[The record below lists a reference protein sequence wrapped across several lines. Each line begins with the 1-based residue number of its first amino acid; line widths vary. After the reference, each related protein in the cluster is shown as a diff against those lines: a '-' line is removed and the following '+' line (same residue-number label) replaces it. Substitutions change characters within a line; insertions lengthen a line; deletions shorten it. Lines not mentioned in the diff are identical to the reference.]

1 MDWESKEK
9 IQDLVSKMRDLIRE
23 AAAKQTISEQQKG
36 SLKTSAIKGPVWVA
50 NFSLPSPP
58 EDDIRRVLL
67 EVIDKFNDQRVS
79 YTRPISTPVELE
91 WVGFRKG
98 VGKDEPQPQIS
109 ELEKYKGL
117 MGDVTGSGVVFF
129 VYGGAF

>member
-1 MDWESKEK
+1 MDWESKEN
-9 IQDLVSKMRDLIRE
+9 IQDIVSKMRGPIRE
-23 AAAKQTISEQQKG
+23 AAAKLTISEQQKG
-36 SLKTSAIKGPVWVA
+36 SLRTSIIKGPIWVA
-50 NFSLPSPP
+50 NFSLAFPP
-58 EDDIRRVLL
+58 EDSIRIVLL

-79 YTRPISTPVELE
+79 YTRPISTPINLE

-109 ELEKYKGL
+109 ELEKYHGL
-117 MGDVTGSGVVFF
+117 MGDATGSGVVFF